1 MKVTLDVVEGP
12 HQGRTFAF
20 AEHDTFIVGRARYA
34 HFHLPQK
41 DQYFSRAHFLLEVNP
56 PLCRLMDMAST
67 NGTFVNDE
75 KVSQADLKH
84 NDLIQ
89 GGDTVIRVR
98 LEGAGARSTNRMVG
112 DSMADELPADEPP
125 TDEPLAD
132 EPKSSEFITG
142 DEISM
147 TADAAVEPTVV
158 GEFSLESAD
167 TGSDK
172 AGQFAGYQL
181 VRKLGS
187 GGMGIVYQALRDSDG
202 QTIAL
207 KTIKPGVPV
216 SERDAKQ
223 FLREASIL
231 RDLNHPH
238 IVRFFESGASAGQL
252 YVAMEFVPGHN
263 AGELV
268 KKDGPLPVNRA
279 VGITCQLL
287 QALDYAHGKQFVHR
301 DIKPQNI
308 MVSVQNGKDNVKLA
322 DFGLARAYHC
332 TRFSGLTLQG
342 EMGGSVA
349 FLPPEHI
356 THYREAKPSGDLY
369 SAAATLYNLLTG
381 KHVYNF
387 PKVISERVLMIL
399 QDKPIPITE
408 RDPNIRPGL
417 ATVIHRSLA
426 RNPEKRFP
434 NARAMRQAL
443 LPFAK

>member
-1 MKVTLDVVEGP
+1 MKVTLDVIEGP
-12 HQGRTFAF
+12 HQGRRFTF

-34 HFHLPQK
+34 HFHLPTK

-98 LEGAGARSTNRMVG
+98 LEGAGAKATNRLVG
-112 DSMADELPADEPP
+112 KLAVDEPP
-125 TDEPLAD
+125 AI
-132 EPKSSEFITG
+132 EPKSFDGVTG
-142 DEISM
+142 DGI
-147 TADAAVEPTVV
+147 TITPAAELEPTLI
-158 GEFSLESAD
+158 GEFSLEGA
-167 TGSDK
+167 GVVPDK
-172 AGQFAGYQL
+172 RGGFAGYHL
-181 VRKLGS
+181 VRKLGT
-187 GGMGIVYQALRDSDG
+187 GGMGVVYQALRDSDG
-202 QTIAL
+202 ETIAL

-238 IVRFFESGASAGQL
+238 IVRFFESGACGGNL
-252 YVAMEFVPGHN
+252 YFAMEFVPGCD

-268 KKDGPLPVNRA
+268 KKNGPLPVARA

-287 QALDYAHGKQFVHR
+287 EALDYAHGKQFVHR

-308 MVSVQNGKDNVKLA
+308 MVGAQDGKDYVKLA

-332 TRFSGLTLQG
+332 TRFSGLTMQG

-356 THYREAKPSGDLY
+356 THFREAKPAGDLY

-381 KHVYNF
+381 TFVYEF
-387 PKVISERVLMIL
+387 SKTISERVLMIL
-399 QDKPIPITE
+399 QEKPIPITD
-408 RDPNIRPGL
+408 RNPKIRPGL
-417 ATVIHRSLA
+417 ATVIHRCLA
-426 RNPEKRFP
+426 RDPAKRLP

>member
-112 DSMADELPADEPP
+112 DSVVDEPEI
-125 TDEPLAD
+125 DEPESFDFVA
-132 EPKSSEFITG
+132 G
-142 DEISM
+142 DEIPM
-147 TADAAVEPTVV
+147 TTDAAVQPTIV
-158 GEFSLESAD
+158 GEFSLGSAA
-167 TGSDK
+167 TGSDNT
-172 AGQFAGYQL
+172 GQFAGYHL
-181 VRKLGS
+181 LRKLGT
-187 GGMGIVYQALRDSDG
+187 GGMGIVYQALRDKDG
-202 QTIAL
+202 ETIAL

-238 IVRFFESGASAGQL
+238 IVRFFESGASDGQL
-252 YVAMEFVPGHN
+252 YFAMEFVPGHN

-287 QALDYAHGKQFVHR
+287 EALDYAHGRQFVHR

-356 THYREAKPSGDLY
+356 TNYREAKPPGDLY

-381 KHVYNF
+381 KHVYDF

-408 RDPNIRPGL
+408 RDPDIRPGL

-426 RNPEKRFP
+426 RNPAKRFP

>member
-1 MKVTLDVVEGP
+1 MKVTLDVIEGP
-12 HQGRTFAF
+12 HQGRRFTF

-34 HFHLPQK
+34 HFHLPTK

-67 NGTFVNDE
+67 NGTFVNDK
-75 KVSQADLKH
+75 KVSQVDLKH

-89 GGDTVIRVR
+89 AGDTVIRVR
-98 LEGAGARSTNRMVG
+98 LEGAGARSTNRLVG
-112 DSMADELPADEPP
+112 KSAVDEPP
-125 TDEPLAD
+125 EN
-132 EPKSSEFITG
+132 EPKSFDGVG
-142 DEISM
+142 DDEVIM
-147 TADAAVEPTVV
+147 TPEVALEPTVV
-158 GEFSLESAD
+158 AEFSLQNSGFVLD
-167 TGSDK
+167 KTGR
-172 AGQFAGYQL
+172 FAGYHL

-202 QTIAL
+202 ETIAL

-238 IVRFFESGASAGQL
+238 IVRFFESGASDGKL
-252 YVAMEFVPGHN
+252 YFAMEFVPGCN

-268 KKDGPLPVNRA
+268 KEDGPLPVPRA

-287 QALDYAHGKQFVHR
+287 EALDYAHGRQFVHR

-308 MVSVQNGKDNVKLA
+308 MVSVQDGKDDVKLA

-356 THYREAKPSGDLY
+356 THFREAKPAGDLY

-381 KHVYNF
+381 NYVYEF
-387 PKVISERVLMIL
+387 PKSISERVLMIL
-399 QDKPIPITE
+399 QEKPIPITD
-408 RDPNIRPGL
+408 RNPNIRPGL

-426 RNPEKRFP
+426 RDPAKRFP